1 MTRGAHHLPWRLALV
16 DAGIWLV
23 VHVVVGAIGH
33 FLPDSVFASDRG
45 WWRIRTFESEGR
57 LWSRR
62 FAVERWK
69 DRLPEA
75 GGWLPGGISKR
86 RVPGRSG
93 ADLAL
98 LARETRRA
106 EAVHVV
112 SGLAG
117 IAATAWNPAALAA
130 ANVVFALVF
139 ESPFVVV
146 QRYNRARIE
155 RVLAR
160 RRARQASASG
170 LDDSGGP
177 PSWPGSR
184 KIVRR

>member
-1 MTRGAHHLPWRLALV
+1 MKARGRRPPWRLALV
-16 DAGIWLV
+16 DAGVWLA
-23 VHVVVGAIGH
+23 VHLVVGAIGH

-45 WWRIRTFESEGR
+45 WWRIRAFESEGR

-62 FAVERWK
+62 FAVDRWK

-75 GGWLPGGISKR
+75 GGWLPGGVSKR
-86 RVPGRSG
+86 RVPGRSDG
-93 ADLAL
+93 ELAL

-117 IAATAWNPAALAA
+117 IAATAWNPCALAA
-130 ANVVFALVF
+130 ANVAFALLF
-139 ESPFVVV
+139 ESPFVIV

-160 RRARQASASG
+160 RRARQDPASG